1 MKRSRNSSIPVIV
14 LGLIFFVFNNN
25 SFSQEKS
32 KEFTQAQLYDD
43 IASLFETLETI
54 HPDLYFYTPKDSIDV
69 LIEQAK
75 AKITGPMSALDF
87 WKLMGPVVAKLGDG
101 HTGLYFPRK
110 SYYMYLDSS
119 NVIFPL
125 EVVVRDNKVFV
136 SKNYSADSLLNPNT
150 EILEINGMEMN
161 FLLNEIRKYQWGER
175 QSFIDLKTGLNFNTY
190 LWMLYGEST
199 NFDLRFVSSTNNQ
212 TYVKNVPGIIF
223 DSYRRA
229 KQKDNTEDRDFWFYQ
244 VVDQKIGV
252 IEFNSMRRGG
262 DFKNFLD
269 STFRAIQSDS
279 ISDLIIDI
287 RKNGGGNSSL
297 VVSLFSYFNT
307 KPYTQATQMDVKI
320 SKQARKQ
327 FRKMIFKWYT
337 YPLYPVTLFFNETRP
352 ILWGK
357 KGKVVSFHEQP
368 ETHKIREPFFNGDVY
383 LLTSPN
389 TFSSANI
396 LAAVFKCYDMGTI
409 IGEETG
415 GVTIAFGDLIYFSL
429 PNTGLPGIC
438 SYKKFYHPCG
448 NPDNR
453 GVIPDIEV
461 IPNPEDLKDN
471 RDTVLEF
478 TIETIL
484 EKR

>member
-1 MKRSRNSSIPVIV
+1 
-14 LGLIFFVFNNN
+14 
-25 SFSQEKS
+25 
-32 KEFTQAQLYDD
+32 
-43 IASLFETLETI
+43 
-54 HPDLYFYTPKDSIDV
+54 
-69 LIEQAK
+69 
-75 AKITGPMSALDF
+75 
-87 WKLMGPVVAKLGDG
+87 
-101 HTGLYFPRK
+101 
-110 SYYMYLDSS
+110 
-119 NVIFPL
+119 
-125 EVVVRDNKVFV
+125 
-136 SKNYSADSLLNPNT
+136 
-150 EILEINGMEMN
+150 
-161 FLLNEIRKYQWGER
+161 
-175 QSFIDLKTGLNFNTY
+175 
-190 LWMLYGEST
+190 
-199 NFDLRFVSSTNNQ
+199 
-212 TYVKNVPGIIF
+212 
-223 DSYRRA
+223 
-229 KQKDNTEDRDFWFYQ
+229 
-244 VVDQKIGV
+244 
-252 IEFNSMRRGG
+252 
-262 DFKNFLD
+262 
-269 STFRAIQSDS
+269 
-279 ISDLIIDI
+279 
-287 RKNGGGNSSL
+287 
-297 VVSLFSYFNT
+297 
-307 KPYTQATQMDVKI
+307 
-320 SKQARKQ
+320 
-327 FRKMIFKWYT
+327 MIFKWYT

-453 GVIPDIEV
+453 GVIPDTEV
-461 IPNPEDLKDN
+461 IPDPEDLKDN